1 MYCVVTDRLYYST
14 TPVAGAISWTNA
26 GSGSIQVEQE
36 DGGGTIQGLAKVP
49 GYLLIFKQHSLKR
62 WNFDSSF
69 PEDLVNIGTQS
80 ARSIVYGKGI
90 CFFFYGPKGFYA
102 TKGGYPEKISKPIQR
117 IVDAISS
124 SFYTSING
132 WCDNEHVYWSV
143 GDITVDFGTGYTET
157 HNNVVLRFSVDTQE
171 WAVLKYA
178 HEFRAMTKYVSS
190 NNILTIAGNTDGH
203 VLQLNSGT
211 SDYGTVPIVY
221 IAQSPELDF
230 GRRERLKTITDKIIV
245 HALNASAAILQVRM
259 NYGQWRNVG
268 TVKGLVTEVQVKE
281 SLRANVFEFRL
292 TNSTTGLA
300 CKLRGLDFPSVD
312 IHESVA

>member
-1 MYCVVTDRLYYST
+1 
-14 TPVAGAISWTNA
+14 
-26 GSGSIQVEQE
+26 
-36 DGGGTIQGLAKVP
+36 
-49 GYLLIFKQHSLKR
+49 
-62 WNFDSSF
+62 
-69 PEDLVNIGTQS
+69 
-80 ARSIVYGKGI
+80 
-90 CFFFYGPKGFYA
+90 
-102 TKGGYPEKISKPIQR
+102 
-117 IVDAISS
+117 
-124 SFYTSING
+124 
-132 WCDNEHVYWSV
+132 
-143 GDITVDFGTGYTET
+143 
-157 HNNVVLRFSVDTQE
+157 
-171 WAVLKYA
+171 
-178 HEFRAMTKYVSS
+178 
-190 NNILTIAGNTDGH
+190 LTIAGNTDGH